1 MRTIIHS
8 GLTPGKLS
16 LLIKHTLYSVAIIAS
31 LSMPLSALEFNTD
44 MIDAED
50 RENIDLSQFE
60 KKGYIPV
67 GTYLVR
73 IQINKNTLPK
83 AYHLEWVQADNES
96 GSQLC
101 LTKERLAEFGFA
113 DAFIEPLHV
122 WAQKGCL
129 DLSHQPELII
139 RLDKANMVL
148 TLTVPQHG

>member
-67 GTYLVR
+67 GTYLAR
-73 IQINKNTLPK
+73 IQINKNT
-83 AYHLEWVQADNES
+83 
-96 GSQLC
+96 
-101 LTKERLAEFGFA
+101 
-113 DAFIEPLHV
+113 
-122 WAQKGCL
+122 
-129 DLSHQPELII
+129 
-139 RLDKANMVL
+139 
-148 TLTVPQHG
+148 